1 MTLQDF
7 IDVMDMRGEK
17 RLIIYHGLNRL
28 DLFGDDEL
36 SLLSEATRQSS
47 VTRISP
53 IIDGIAVGI
62 EG

>member
-17 RLIIYHGLNRL
+17 RLIIYYGTNRL
-28 DLFGDDEL
+28 DLNGDDEV
-36 SLLSEATRQSS
+36 SLLSEATRQST
-47 VTRISP
+47 VRRISP

-62 EG
+62 E